1 MIRTKKINYYGQTR
15 NSENNRVKFFTEQ
28 MIVLEFS
35 HAGKSGIILE
45 II

>member
-1 MIRTKKINYYGQTR
+1 MIRTKKLITMDKPGILKTIG
-15 NSENNRVKFFTEQ
+15 VKFFTEQ